1 MPVRVQLPMVI
12 TAVVGL
18 VLSVFAS
25 SLVWNWEKR
34 TAHQEFV
41 AATQS
46 QVIALQRGL
55 DEYLDQLQALRAL
68 FEASDDVTRT
78 EFESF
83 AGRLLAR
90 QKAIQNLSWVPRVK
104 REERTDHELH
114 GLAVGIPNY
123 RIRAVTPN
131 DGIVIA
137 PEHDEY
143 FPIFYSSVPITSRIY
158 GIDLLSQEA
167 IGKHLLR
174 ARDED
179 TLSAVPD
186 FIMHSRDDDVHGFL
200 FSLPV
205 YRRHMPHRTVEERRA
220 ALAGF
225 AHGAF
230 ITGVAMEQVLS
241 QSAGARGLNLYLFLD
256 GAADDAR
263 PIHALGAGVTPRRFA
278 GITFGALRP
287 QWHATGTLAAGPAR
301 WMLVATPVENGPLAE
316 HHDRSGLVLFAG
328 LVITAL
334 VVLFLRSSIQYA
346 HRLLRANEEISSLAH
361 KDSLTGLDNRRA
373 FNQRLAAAFAA
384 RRGKGSSFALLYFDL
399 DHFKDVNDTLGHPI
413 GDMLLQQVATRVSAV
428 LRRDD
433 VVARVG
439 GDEFFV
445 LQPHADEGMAA
456 GLAARLNRTL
466 AETFLIQGNEVHV
479 TASIGIA
486 RCTSETP
493 TADMLIVQADLALY
507 RAKEDGRNC
516 FRFHSEAFDREV
528 RERVSIADDLR
539 GAVER
544 GELCLYYQPQVALTT
559 GRIVGAEA
567 LLRWKHPQRGLV
579 NPAKFIPVAERTGA
593 ILALGE
599 FVISEACRQ
608 LKEWNDLELAPGV
621 VAINC
626 SASQF
631 KAGSDLVDFIGA
643 AVELS
648 GVPPSQLEVE
658 LTESVLMEVTQQHS
672 ELMTQL
678 RQLGVRIAIDDFGTG
693 YSSLSYLTSYPFS
706 RLKIAQQL
714 VFDVTR
720 ERRNATVVRAAIRL
734 ADELGIECIAEGIET
749 SDQAAF
755 LIEAGCRQ
763 GQGYLFAKPVPTSEM
778 TALLRERREFPP
790 RKPQKLSLAG

>member
-1 MPVRVQLPMVI
+1 
-12 TAVVGL
+12 
-18 VLSVFAS
+18 
-25 SLVWNWEKR
+25 
-34 TAHQEFV
+34 
-41 AATQS
+41 
-46 QVIALQRGL
+46 
-55 DEYLDQLQALRAL
+55 
-68 FEASDDVTRT
+68 
-78 EFESF
+78 
-83 AGRLLAR
+83 
-90 QKAIQNLSWVPRVK
+90 
-104 REERTDHELH
+104 
-114 GLAVGIPNY
+114 
-123 RIRAVTPN
+123 
-131 DGIVIA
+131 
-137 PEHDEY
+137 
-143 FPIFYSSVPITSRIY
+143 
-158 GIDLLSQEA
+158 
-167 IGKHLLR
+167 
-174 ARDED
+174 
-179 TLSAVPD
+179 
-186 FIMHSRDDDVHGFL
+186 
-200 FSLPV
+200 
-205 YRRHMPHRTVEERRA
+205 
-220 ALAGF
+220 
-225 AHGAF
+225 
-230 ITGVAMEQVLS
+230 
-241 QSAGARGLNLYLFLD
+241 
-256 GAADDAR
+256 
-263 PIHALGAGVTPRRFA
+263 
-278 GITFGALRP
+278 
-287 QWHATGTLAAGPAR
+287 
-301 WMLVATPVENGPLAE
+301 
-316 HHDRSGLVLFAG
+316 
-328 LVITAL
+328 VITAL

-373 FNQRLAAAFAA
+373 FNQRLTAAFVA

-456 GLAARLNRTL
+456 ALAARLNRTL
-466 AETFLIQGNEVHV
+466 AESFLIQGNEVHV

-544 GELCLYYQPQVALTT
+544 GELCLYYQPQVALAT

-593 ILALGE
+593 ILAMGE

-631 KAGSDLVDFIGA
+631 KAGSDLIDFIGA
-643 AVELS
+643 TVELS
-648 GVPPSQLEVE
+648 GVRPAQLEVE

-672 ELMTQL
+672 ELMTRL

-749 SDQAAF
+749 PEQAAF

-763 GQGYLFAKPVPTSEM
+763 GQGYLFARPVPASEM
-778 TALLRERREFPP
+778 TALLRERREIPP
-790 RKPQKLSLAG
+790 RKPPKLSLAG